1 MRKFGWITVLC
12 SLISLTVGATQYCGE
27 AVTLSG
33 QPFNL
38 TCELD
43 GGTYIMVFEHTGSGT
58 VSSCY
63 AWGSFEG
70 GGWGNYQS
78 YAVVSGKTITFSFP
92 NKPTGTSG
100 AYFNVNGSGISQ
112 WPTAIEWGICSAG
125 VDIPIMKSASKASA
139 TENSIT
145 LNVEAIVNGGANP
158 VTQYTVAVNGGVAQ
172 PYFSSADQITITGL
186 SSNTEYTFTVRA
198 QYAGNISENYK
209 TVTASTNKASE
220 CEGTRGHFA
229 NPTLPKVNFEI
240 AYEES
245 TQTVTWTLTETEG
258 RNLTWAKIE
267 WDVPGV
273 GSGAATSDNGNPTY
287 LITLSGSSAIYS
299 YQVPANYVGKPMGIM
314 FLFDAEGISGRSQTA
329 ENKDLNNPDVIY
341 YIVGACG
348 CAADDGQDPVM
359 GAVSVVSATATTVNL
374 HVEAT
379 DNSGTVNAYVING
392 KKYNSFGSQ
401 ITVDGL
407 SMCTNYT
414 FDVYAMD
421 PSCRQSANATSISF
435 KTLFDAN
442 FDILESA
449 YAEFGYEGNVGNRGE
464 KCIDGVFGTRGGTQ
478 NGSLEQAWL
487 TIDLSSVQTFNR
499 VDIYWED
506 AIPGSAGYDIEA
518 SMDGTHY
525 TKIGHYGQPDHHTNT
540 TPTKGN
546 LNHLTRHD
554 FASTQARY
562 IRVKA
567 LSLYR
572 DDWGISIWEIEVYNV
587 GATECPEEPECPQ
600 IINAY
605 LQAKTT
611 TSATLNI
618 SVVDMQTP
626 NPDDLEYDIH
636 VVCSPDNLRL
646 ESDYHYAVGEH
657 SGGIIPIEGL
667 VPGAPYEVTVKVL
680 DGDTH
685 TPPCDEVNF
694 SFRTPKGDD
703 CAVVIEDNK
712 VRFESEPLP
721 TGLVYTYALTRHA
734 DGNGFDVVVTFNQDV
749 NAVSFAQH
757 FEGDQPG
764 DCYSGWVENALTRVN
779 ARRYVGSFSRTDT
792 YTRSKYGCDAA
803 GSGTVTKL
811 LFPLWPHLQVALRIV
826 TTAGTH
832 YTLSYP
838 YDPTAPCDEVFAI
851 YHHDDLPAPDLRSTY
866 AGGTIEKPISYLR
879 LLNPGIWEDLTVPFE
894 VDSVIVFDEEDKQYY
909 KLKAQYNDGSVRKGQ
924 YLMRIQQPN
933 VSGEG
938 FVGGW
943 HDGNTPLPQK
953 NQPYAIRFTSS
964 YYQNK
969 FVRFMGHKNQTI
981 ASSFSKGATPS
992 AEDQYM
998 VYGNNTMDY
1007 QSVGS
1012 AYLLPASHNDETYRL
1027 TQSGAQ
1033 VRPFETYV
1041 LANASTMAVMPV
1053 IGRWRGTPAVTT
1065 SLDEVSD
1072 LLAPQALVEV
1082 YSLSGACMFR
1092 RANCS
1097 VQDVADECANRLMAG
1112 CYMIKAE
1119 GKTIKIIVQ

>member
-27 AVTLSG
+27 ESVRLYNPNYS
-33 QPFNL
+33 
-38 TCELD
+38 
-43 GGTYIMVFEHTGSGT
+43 
-58 VSSCY
+58 
-63 AWGSFEG
+63 
-70 GGWGNYQS
+70 GNYCDFKLICLRDGSNYVVEAEITSAGQTFNYSGFNANQPWKKGDAGYYNISS
-78 YAVVSGKTITFSFP
+78 YIITSNGNKTVTITFPWEPQFSANAQRLPLLAVSGFACAM
-92 NKPTGTSG
+92 PTD
-100 AYFNVNGSGISQ
+100 V
-112 WPTAIEWGICSAG
+112 EWGICSAG
-125 VDIPIMKSASKASA
+125 VDIPIMKSVSKASA

-158 VTQYTVAVNGGVAQ
+158 VTQYTVAVNGGIAQ

-273 GSGAATSDNGNPTY
+273 GSGAATSDNGNPTF

-299 YQVPANYVGKPMGIM
+299 YQVPDNYVGKPMGIM

-341 YIVGACG
+341 YVVGACG

-359 GAVSVVSATATTVNL
+359 GVVNVVSATATTVNL

-518 SMDGTHY
+518 SMDDTHY

-567 LSLYR
+567 QSLYR

-646 ESDYHYAVGEH
+646 ESDYHYVVGEH

-685 TPPCDEVNF
+685 TPPCDEVSF

-764 DCYSGWVENALTRVN
+764 DCYSGWVEHELTRVD

-803 GSGTVTKL
+803 GSGTVTKP
-811 LFPLWPHLQVALRIV
+811 LFPSWPNLQVALRIV

-1041 LANASTMAVMPV
+1041 LANAEKMAVMPV
-1053 IGRWRGTPAVTT
+1053 IGRWR
-1065 SLDEVSD
+1065 EH
-1072 LLAPQALVEV
+1072 
-1082 YSLSGACMFR
+1082 R
-1092 RANCS
+1092 R
-1097 VQDVADECANRLMAG
+1097 
-1112 CYMIKAE
+1112 
-1119 GKTIKIIVQ
+1119 